1 MKYLIIAFI
10 LTINNFTNVPLNN
23 VYVSRKDSE
32 VKEKILVTF
41 NAEISND
48 NDKLENILKSRGF
61 LDYKLI
67 SSGEKRCVLYSN

>member
-1 MKYLIIAFI
+1 M
-10 LTINNFTNVPLNN
+10 
-23 VYVSRKDSE
+23 YVSRNDSE

-67 SSGEKRCVLYSN
+67 SSDEKRCVLYSN